1 MRYVEF
7 SQARKSKPKVAP
19 EVDAVDPA
27 NPKVVRIPAGGGPVL
42 VRAIRRKAYVI
53 NDGAAILCQSSK
65 KP

>member
-27 NPKVVRIPAGGGPVL
+27 NPKVVRIPAGGG
-42 VRAIRRKAYVI
+42 
-53 NDGAAILCQSSK
+53 LCLFVPLDERHMSSTT
-65 KP
+65 